1 MTGSPIA
8 QRTMKEVA
16 SVKFGEAKS
25 LCHGHWTTLIGTCRF
40 HARRNT
46 FIVFLYRPSPQIP
59 RPTPQAAERCYDA
72 ATFNVEVQKHQLEK
86 GLVDLTWIFTQ
97 QLFMALNTIL
107 WSLSYSNI
115 RQQHPAEEVRRHVT
129 NCLTAIDMTADRWPG
144 VQSARQLYENLI
156 QGCFRAYDS
165 DKTYAHSLQGQSPA
179 SMYEAGTSPSQAPS
193 YSPTSTNAVLT
204 APTSPSSYAD
214 SYAAFANPD
223 QSTTLKIDTSGRSS
237 QPQAGNMPNA
247 GMEIFT
253 QQQTSQTPLEQSHS
267 YSYQLNGQPI
277 QPLIQPIYGLPN
289 FELNFENPTNPL
301 AMPTSQHWQ
310 PNTTMAPTAPGQYDP
325 LDVEMDYRPWLGSF
339 GDEYSRYTQQMYFP
353 SSQQMQPLSEQQQS
367 ELMATLER
375 DQLPDVS
382 MLVSE
387 SATFYKAQLT

>member
-1 MTGSPIA
+1 
-8 QRTMKEVA
+8 
-16 SVKFGEAKS
+16 
-25 LCHGHWTTLIGTCRF
+25 
-40 HARRNT
+40 
-46 FIVFLYRPSPQIP
+46 
-59 RPTPQAAERCYDA
+59 
-72 ATFNVEVQKHQLEK
+72 
-86 GLVDLTWIFTQ
+86 
-97 QLFMALNTIL
+97 
-107 WSLSYSNI
+107 
-115 RQQHPAEEVRRHVT
+115 
-129 NCLTAIDMTADRWPG
+129 MTADRWPG

-165 DKTYAHSLQGQSPA
+165 DKTYAHSQQGQSPA
-179 SMYEAGTSPSQAPS
+179 STYEAGTSPSQAPS
-193 YSPTSTNAVLT
+193 YSPSSTNAVLT

-223 QSTTLKIDTSGRSS
+223 QSTALKIDTSGRSS
-237 QPQAGNMPNA
+237 QPPAGNMSNA
-247 GMEIFT
+247 GIEAYG
-253 QQQTSQTPLEQSHS
+253 QPQTSQPPLQQSHS
-267 YSYQLNGQPI
+267 FSYQPNGQAV

-289 FELNFENPTNPL
+289 FEINYGDPTNPL
-301 AMPTSQHWQ
+301 AMPTSNPQTWQ
-310 PNTTMAPTAPGQYDP
+310 PSTSMAPNAPGQYEQ

-387 SATFYKAQLT
+387 SATFYKAQLM